1 MSKEK
6 GSKIIEEVE
15 EKVEVKKGELI
26 VKTSIEDDLFDLKE
40 YQEKVLEFLKAQ
52 KISVQSAQEMCEALL
67 TGRSLEIK
75 EKDSK
80 DLKLFK
86 QATTKFQ
93 KELELNL
100 IDWKKAADSV
110 LVFADPTYDATFKML
125 FANNEHKDV
134 LISFL
139 NNLLGFTGDNAIESL
154 ALDIIDPY
162 LGTEYVSSIQSTID
176 VRCRTVSGKDISIEM
191 QRKNKDYFLSRTQD
205 YMAKLLA
212 TQVKEGEGEKYHVK
226 LYDTYILVL
235 AKQNLFV
242 GEYKLE
248 GDSNAKYEKTFK
260 PTCEEL
266 GYQEMPGNKMHWK
279 FYELCKFKT
288 FTKGKVIDGSYAV
301 KEQWLD
307 FLVNCSSNLFI
318 PENLDNKIKEGYKI
332 MKMANW
338 NRDQIVS
345 YYKLKANEYDE
356 QITIENTI
364 KETEQKAFQEGLEK
378 GLKKGKWE
386 ERLTSDIDKIKTG
399 IKFNVKP
406 EELTLNFNF
415 KCLNKKRFLEKDW
428 SEEQLSKKVKYDHPE
443 SSKDIRKEFLKF
455 LDIFEYVK
463 DHQSEKSDVICS
475 DLKLLEDLEVIG
487 YSSDSEEYN

>member
-1 MSKEK
+1 MSK
-6 GSKIIEEVE
+6 
-15 EKVEVKKGELI
+15 KKEELI
-26 VKTSIEDDLFDLKE
+26 VKTFIEDDVFDLKE
-40 YQEKVLEFLKAQ
+40 YQEKVLGFLKAQ
-52 KISVQSAQEMCEALL
+52 KISIQSAQEMFEALL
-67 TGRSLEIK
+67 TERSLEIK

-86 QATTKFQ
+86 QTTANFQ
-93 KELELNL
+93 KELEFNS
-100 IDWKKAADSV
+100 IDWKKAADSI

-125 FANNEHKDV
+125 FANNQHKDV

-139 NNLLGFTGDNAIESL
+139 NNLLGFTGDSAIESL

-191 QRKNKDYFLSRTQD
+191 QRKNKDYFLPRTQD

-212 TQVKEGEGEKYHVK
+212 TQIKEGEGEKYHVK
-226 LYDTYILVL
+226 LHDTYILVL

-266 GYQEMPGNKMHWK
+266 EHQEMPGNKMHWK

-288 FTKGKVIDGSYAV
+288 FTKGKLIDNTYTV
-301 KEQWLD
+301 KDQWLD
-307 FLVNCSSNLFI
+307 FLVNCSSNLSI

-338 NRDQIVS
+338 NRDQVVS

-378 GLKKGKWE
+378 GLKKGELDGKLKILLKQDIQKLQKHFKQKGEEELDKHETFLAKKRYLKQLDKEQKWGNTVE
-386 ERLTSDIDKIKTG
+386 EKFEFITKHIKTHLEDKYDKIS
-399 IKFNVKP
+399 N
-406 EELTLNFNF
+406 
-415 KCLNKKRFLEKDW
+415 
-428 SEEQLSKKVKYDHPE
+428 
-443 SSKDIRKEFLKF
+443 
-455 LDIFEYVK
+455 
-463 DHQSEKSDVICS
+463 
-475 DLKLLEDLEVIG
+475 DLGLVGNSMDLENISDCDEW
-487 YSSDSEEYN
+487 SSI